1 MLIFKKKESMKKLTS
16 PIVMLL
22 LSLLVLQCGKGEDG
36 GGSDYPSPT
45 ITITASDF
53 SVTIAEN
60 PAAGAV
66 LGTVQANASSGS
78 VSFAI
83 TSQSLAGAIAINA
96 STGELT
102 VANASL
108 FDFETQ
114 STLTAV
120 VRASSGGSTDD
131 ATITITLTDVDENAG
146 SSRTLWQG
154 AIITFSKPNGG
165 DPNDEAN
172 QDRITD
178 RVWITRGNNTPT
190 GQGQI
195 YNIVSENVASD
206 NTSPAGT
213 AWAQGEYATIDD
225 LTFTSFR
232 DAAPGQKPKNAVG
245 IPMVLHLVEDDVY
258 IEIKITS
265 WATGKQGGFAY
276 ERRTAE

>member
-1 MLIFKKKESMKKLTS
+1 MKKYVNFTGVLFFG
-16 PIVMLL
+16 LL
-22 LSLLVLQCGKGEDG
+22 LFQCGKADDDG
-36 GGSDYPSPT
+36 GDSQPPSTDPIQ
-45 ITITASDF
+45 ITVTATDF

-60 PAAGAV
+60 PADNAV

-131 ATITITLTDVDENAG
+131 ATITITLTDVDENTG
-146 SSRTLWQG
+146 SSRTLWEG

-172 QDRITD
+172 QDRITE

>member
-1 MLIFKKKESMKKLTS
+1 M
-16 PIVMLL
+16 
-22 LSLLVLQCGKGEDG
+22 
-36 GGSDYPSPT
+36 
-45 ITITASDF
+45 
-53 SVTIAEN
+53 
-60 PAAGAV
+60 
-66 LGTVQANASSGS
+66 
-78 VSFAI
+78 
-83 TSQSLAGAIAINA
+83 
-96 STGELT
+96 
-102 VANASL
+102 
-108 FDFETQ
+108 
-114 STLTAV
+114 

-131 ATITITLTDVDENAG
+131 STITITLTDVDENAG

>member
-1 MLIFKKKESMKKLTS
+1 MKKYINLTS
-16 PIVMLL
+16 VLFFGLL
-22 LSLLVLQCGKGEDG
+22 LFQCGKADDDG
-36 GGSDYPSPT
+36 GGSQPPT
-45 ITITASDF
+45 PEPVQITITASDF

-60 PAAGAV
+60 PADNAV

-83 TSQSLAGAIAINA
+83 TSQSVAGAIVINA

-131 ATITITLTDVDENAG
+131 ATITITLTDVDENTA
-146 SSRTLWQG
+146 SSRTLWEG

-178 RVWITRGNNTPT
+178 RVWITRGN
-190 GQGQI
+190 QGQI
-195 YNIVSENVASD
+195 YNIVSENVAS
-206 NTSPAGT
+206 NSTSPAGT
-213 AWAQGEYATIDD
+213 AWAQGTYAIIDD

-232 DAAPGQKPKNAVG
+232 DAAPGQKPKNAVS

-265 WATGKQGGFAY
+265 WAQGKQGGFAY

>member
-1 MLIFKKKESMKKLTS
+1 MKKLTS
-16 PIVMLL
+16 SIVMLL

-36 GGSDYPSPT
+36 GGSDYPTPNPSPT

-83 TSQSLAGAIAINA
+83 TSQSVAGAIAINA

-146 SSRTLWQG
+146 SNRTLWQG

-178 RVWITRGNNTPT
+178 RVWITRGN
-190 GQGQI
+190 QGQI
-195 YNIVSENVASD
+195 YNIVSENVAS
-206 NTSPAGT
+206 NSTSPAGT
-213 AWAQGEYATIDD
+213 AWAQGTYAIIDD

-232 DAAPGQKPKNAVG
+232 DAAPGQKPKNAVS

-265 WATGKQGGFAY
+265 WAQDKQGGFAY